1 MVYDSEKIALLKQ
14 IKELKEK
21 VSSLE
26 CATTVINL
34 KNEVARLENLV
45 NESKTQNESLI
56 RVILAPHELGR
67 TIEAMK
73 EGGGDVSVYA
83 VRINNPEKI
92 DAENKDVLSYVS
104 YIISSL
110 YKNLRATRK
119 QPELSSSKGEVH
131 SLNYSAPK
139 KDVLLPAF
147 KDKGVFYVIV
157 PVGYR
162 GALAALRRWALK
174 YKDEIARAY
183 DGKPPVGITMG
194 VTSCEAVK
202 DVDNLDSLLLK
213 QLDDS
218 KVHLQ
223 YKEGDVWK
231 TVLASSK
238 EPEVIDIEPEIR
250 NIVDP
255 VYAQKYLLEKGGKE
269 EENFRTGAQSMAKL
283 LKGYT
288 EKDAEKVRILDS
300 LYKDYGSDDLC
311 GKKFVDIHTQGLI
324 ALAHEAK
331 GIREMGN
338 YSTAIWRVKELKTA
352 DIYTAIGNILNG
364 IVEKDKNVISNAT
377 PESLRNQLGA
387 FEAIELAAN
396 VQMDYSR
403 KGTPTIRKEY
413 KYALIGKY
421 PFENTLVGLHSAEK
435 GELKDTIKSLK
446 EQLGYIKGELNQS
459 NV

>member
-1 MVYDSEKIALLKQ
+1 MVYDSEKIALQKRNE
-14 IKELKEK
+14 ELKEEIA
-21 VSSLE
+21 SLKSTP
-26 CATTVINL
+26 ARINL
-34 KNEVARLENLV
+34 ENEVARLGNLV
-45 NESKTQNESLI
+45 TEKESQNESLI

-73 EGGGDVSVYA
+73 EGGCDVSVYA

-92 DAENKDVLSYVS
+92 DAENNDVLSYVS

-110 YKNLRATRK
+110 HKNLRATRK
-119 QPELSSSKGEVH
+119 QPELSSSKGEAH
-131 SLNYSAPK
+131 SLNYSTPK

-174 YKDEIARAY
+174 YKDEIVRAY
-183 DGKPPVGITMG
+183 NGKPPVGITMG

-202 DVDNLDSLLLK
+202 DVDSLDSLLLK

-223 YKEGDVWK
+223 YKEGDVWR
-231 TVLASSK
+231 TAVASSK
-238 EPEVIDIEPEIR
+238 EPEVRDIEPEIR
-250 NIVDP
+250 SIVDP
-255 VYAQKYLLEKGGKE
+255 VYAQKYQLEKGGKE

-283 LKGYT
+283 LRGYI
-288 EKDAEKVRILDS
+288 EKDAEKVRILES
-300 LYKDYGSDDLC
+300 LYNDYGSSGLC

-331 GIREMGN
+331 NINEMEN
-338 YSTAIWRVKELKTA
+338 YSATIWRVKELKTG
-352 DIYTAIGNILNG
+352 DIYTAIGHILNR
-364 IVEKDKNVISNAT
+364 IVEQDKEFISNT
-377 PESLRNQLGA
+377 THESLRNQLGA

-446 EQLGYIKGELNQS
+446 EQLEYIKGELNQ
-459 NV
+459 NKV